1 MKLSINYEER
11 DILGRLKK
19 RQIGKKKTNNK
30 TREKRQ
36 ENRRISVKKIR
47 GRCSINDKRNLTKNK
62 VIEREEGRGG
72 VI

>member
-19 RQIGKKKTNNK
+19 RQIGKKKTSNM

-36 ENRRISVKKIR
+36 EK
-47 GRCSINDKRNLTKNK
+47 
-62 VIEREEGRGG
+62 
-72 VI
+72 

>member
-11 DILGRLKK
+11 DGLGRLKK

-36 ENRRISVKKIR
+36 EK
-47 GRCSINDKRNLTKNK
+47 
-62 VIEREEGRGG
+62 
-72 VI
+72 